1 MTATPYPEE
10 IMKTRRQ
17 RNSMGMA
24 SAVVAFFALAGIL
37 GCGGGKGGASTP
49 VLAKAA
55 SVQVTYYYLPG

>member
-1 MTATPYPEE
+1 
-10 IMKTRRQ
+10 MKTRRR

-24 SAVVAFFALAGIL
+24 SVVVALFALAGIL
-37 GCGGGKGGASTP
+37 GCGGGKGDTVTP